1 MTAPRHRVAST
12 LLLALTA
19 VLQSC
24 QSPSA
29 DAPLTAPLTV
39 PSMGR
44 AATGPTVN
52 AANPAAA
59 RQGTVTLD
67 VQITGSGFDH
77 GSQASWQLNGVTY
90 PKIAVNGT
98 KFVSSTSLIANIT
111 VALDAAP
118 GTYDIAVV
126 TSTGKKGIGAEMFT
140 VTYAVPIPG
149 MTEGRAINDA
159 GQIIGY
165 NGTAIV
171 LSDPSLGIVSVA
183 SGGEV
188 WDIDRNGRTVGGKH
202 ADGDPVIWSSSTGP
216 GGPWTAIKLPS
227 LGAGGTTRG
236 IASDAAGDAVL
247 IAGATLAPAGTG
259 GQRKPTVWTRT
270 GTGWQPRFLTLPAG
284 VNGGWGQAINAR
296 GQVAGMDGSGCCFAI
311 YWDSLGTPTVL
322 GALGNASNSS
332 AWSINGDGTV
342 IVGGS
347 GKTAVFWRRTL
358 VAGAY
363 GPWSGAIALE
373 NTGSLCG
380 KGAASIANDVNA
392 AGTVVV
398 GQSCGTGVAWRLSGG
413 TVTSRVVLQGLG
425 PPNQSVAYGINDL
438 AAPRATGTA
447 KSTTGVLFMDF

>member
-1 MTAPRHRVAST
+1 MAVQRRRVAWT
-12 LLLALTA
+12 LLLAFGAA
-19 VLQSC
+19 VQSC

-29 DAPLTAPLTV
+29 DAPPTAPPNAPTLA
-39 PSMGR
+39 R
-44 AATGPTVN
+44 AAAGPTVT

-67 VQITGSGFDH
+67 VQITGSGFDQ
-77 GSQASWQLNGVTY
+77 GSRASWQLNGVTY

-98 KFVSSTSLIANIT
+98 QFVSSTSLIANIT
-111 VALDAAP
+111 VALDAAAV
-118 GTYDIAVV
+118 TYDIAVT

-183 SGGEV
+183 SGGLV
-188 WDIDRNGRTVGGKH
+188 YDIDRNGRTVAGKH
-202 ADGDPVIWSSSTGP
+202 ADGDPVIWSSPTGP
-216 GGPWTAIKLPS
+216 GGPWTETKLPS
-227 LGAGGTTRG
+227 LGVGGTTRG

-247 IAGATLAPAGTG
+247 ISGATLTPGGTG

-270 GTGWQPRFLTLPAG
+270 ATGWQPRYFTLPGG
-284 VNGGWGQAINAR
+284 VTGAWGQAINAR

-322 GALGNASNSS
+322 GALGNATNSS

-358 VAGAY
+358 VGGTY

-373 NTGSLCG
+373 NSGSFCG
-380 KGAASIANDVNA
+380 KGASSLANDVNA

-398 GQSCGTGVAWRLSGG
+398 GQSCGTAVAWRLSGG

-447 KSTTGVLFMDF
+447 KSTTGVLFLGF